1 MITQFLI
8 KIYRLIQGIVN
19 IILDNIAKKNF
30 VANCKVGANFACS
43 TSAKCINESIT
54 KNNIIIGDNCELNCT
69 IISGE
74 NAKIQIGNNTT
85 VRNYSKIF
93 SMCSIEIGDNV
104 IISNNVTITDNNNHP
119 VDPEKRIE
127 MSKSG
132 FYSNLWHAEHSE
144 TSSITIHDNVWIGE
158 KAIVL
163 KGVTIGEGSIV
174 ATAAVVTKDVPDYS
188 IVAGNPARVVK
199 EIQH

>member
-8 KIYRLIQGIVN
+8 KIYRFIQGIVN
-19 IILDNIAKKNF
+19 NILNNIAKKIF

-43 TSAKCINESIT
+43 TSAKCINDNIT

-69 IISGE
+69 IISGK

-104 IISNNVTITDNNNHP
+104 IISNNVTISDNNNHP
-119 VDPEKRIE
+119 VDPQKRIE

-132 FYSNLWHAEHSE
+132 FYSNLWHLCRNQLKYFVR
-144 TSSITIHDNVWIGE
+144 SIC
-158 KAIVL
+158 VL
-163 KGVTIGEGSIV
+163 L
-174 ATAAVVTKDVPDYS
+174 
-188 IVAGNPARVVK
+188 
-199 EIQH
+199 